1 MKIILQLCVL
11 TCYSFAQ
18 PLLPQEWRVPDSID
32 ITLDWKDFQKE
43 RLEPYYASADFNNDS
58 LIDEAWILLKN
69 DSKTWG
75 LFVFLKTK
83 NGSYDNICLDID
95 SLNCCVQRMG
105 ISVVSPGEYK
115 TACGKG
121 YWDCKDGET
130 PFITLKYPAIDYFL
144 FESANSFFYWDD
156 KLRKFQRIWMSD

>member
-1 MKIILQLCVL
+1 MKSFLLLCVL
-11 TCYSFAQ
+11 TYCSFAQ
-18 PLLPQEWRVPDSID
+18 HSLPMGWKFPDSSD
-32 ITLDWKDFQKE
+32 IILDWKNFQKE
-43 RLEPYYASADFNNDS
+43 YPKPYYASADYNMDN
-58 LIDEAWILLKN
+58 LVDEAWLLLNN

-83 NGSYDNICLDID
+83 TGSYDCICLDID
-95 SLNCCVQRMG
+95 SVNCCAQRMG
-105 ISVVSPGEYK
+105 VSVVNPGEYK

-130 PFITLKYPAIDYFL
+130 PSIVLKYPAIDYFL

-156 KLRKFQRIWMSD
+156 KLWKFQRIWMSD